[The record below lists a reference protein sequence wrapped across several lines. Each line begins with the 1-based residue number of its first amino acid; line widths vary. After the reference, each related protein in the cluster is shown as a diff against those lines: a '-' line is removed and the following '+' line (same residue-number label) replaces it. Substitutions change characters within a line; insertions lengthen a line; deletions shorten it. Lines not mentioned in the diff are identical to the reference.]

1 MNQKKKITWLIAHEP
16 VNLFLRTAEAFK
28 AKIAELTDNQ
38 FEVEIYTASEYEK
51 KFQTKALKDST
62 TDRVDPMTMLEEGQ
76 LEMSQLHITELARWH
91 SPELWAL
98 EMPFI
103 FRDHDHAARVLEGE
117 IGQRMLEGLAD
128 KSPAKGMAFTYSG
141 GFRCMASDVEIKSMQ
156 DFKGLKFAASRN
168 PIVID
173 MIETIGATPEIFLIR
188 DYQNKEKVE
197 GLKAAVLDTTI
208 PRYLAQFQGVNKN
221 HLTNTKHSLFLTS
234 IIIGNKFW
242 NSLDEETQAKFKE
255 ACTYAS
261 RLERK
266 WSVQEAEEFAAKG
279 DHSDMGINYREFDQ
293 TETEKFKELVKPL
306 YNKYREFFYPGLI
319 DGIIQS

>member
-1 MNQKKKITWLIAHEP
+1 MNQKTKITWLIAHEP

-28 AKIAELTDNQ
+28 EKIAELTNNQ
-38 FEVEIYTASEYEK
+38 FEVEIYTASEYEE
-51 KFQTKALKDST
+51 KFHSTISKDPT
-62 TDRVDPMTMLEEGQ
+62 TNRIDPMVMIDDGEIQ
-76 LEMSQLHITELARWH
+76 MSQLHITELARWH
-91 SPELWAL
+91 SPEFFAL

-103 FRDHDHAARVLEGE
+103 FRDHDHASRVLEGE
-117 IGQRMLEGLAD
+117 IGQKMLDGLVD

-141 GFRCMASDVEIKSMQ
+141 GFRCMASDVEIKSLD

-173 MIETIGATPEIFLIR
+173 MIEAIGAVPETFLIR
-188 DYQNKEKVE
+188 DYANREKVE

-208 PRYLAQFQGVNKN
+208 PRYLAQLQGANKN
-221 HLTNTKHSLFLTS
+221 NLTNTKHSLFLTS

-242 NSLDEETQAKFKE
+242 ASLDTETQAKFQE

-261 RLERK
+261 RLERQ

-279 DHSDMGINYREFDQ
+279 DHSDIGVKYREFDQ
-293 TETEKFKELVKPL
+293 TETEKFKELIKPL